1 MHDLVNVGLRTL
13 MCLAFLVWV
22 VRPMLFAL
30 TRREPNQTEIEEVAQ
45 MAILSAFKAQNLPD
59 VPLTPLITHVSEPVA
74 DALAMAEE
82 TQALANAAEPVLA
95 PEANPTQE
103 EEPLPAPSE
112 VAPIAPGDDSAE
124 LDPAAALRQMRER
137 MRDEQKKA
145 KPSIPAELL
154 QDANSYEDK
163 LVVVRMLADQQQSRV
178 ASVIKRMIQP

>member
-13 MCLAFLVWV
+13 MCLAFLMWV

-59 VPLTPLITHVSEPVA
+59 VPLTPLITHTAEPVA
-74 DALAMAEE
+74 EALATAEE
-82 TQALANAAEPVLA
+82 TQATANATESILAAEVNPAQEDEHLLA
-95 PEANPTQE
+95 LSE
-103 EEPLPAPSE
+103 E
-112 VAPIAPGDDSAE
+112 APIAPEGDSPE
-124 LDPAAALRQMRER
+124 LDPAVALRQMRER
-137 MRDEQKKA
+137 MRDEQKKS

-178 ASVIKRMIQP
+178 AGVIKRMIQP